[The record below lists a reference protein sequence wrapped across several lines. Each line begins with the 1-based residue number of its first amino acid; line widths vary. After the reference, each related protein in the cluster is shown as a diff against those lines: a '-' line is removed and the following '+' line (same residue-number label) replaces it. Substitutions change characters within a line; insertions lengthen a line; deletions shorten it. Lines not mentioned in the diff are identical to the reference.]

1 MRKTIILSLA
11 VVVILLLLFAALFSG
26 VISPAFQPLGVTF
39 IGYTNGTAVVFRVT
53 NPTSHVL
60 LLHPWCPLIND
71 QGRPLGIVPVVG
83 YPLGKQ
89 LRPHTAE
96 LVAVARPATSGSWR
110 VQFMG
115 DYTGWQRRWNEWKLK
130 AEKAGWPMQKRG
142 GLTVGGPSERI
153 EP

>member
-11 VVVILLLLFAALFSG
+11 VVLILLLLFLAFFSG
-26 VISPAFQPLGVTF
+26 VTSPAVRPLGVAF
-39 IGYTNGTAVVFRVT
+39 VGYTNGTAVVFRVT

-60 LLHPWCPLIND
+60 LLHPYCPLIND
-71 QGRPLGIVPVVG
+71 QGRPLGLVPVVG
-83 YPLGKQ
+83 YPPGKQ

-96 LVAVARPATSGSWR
+96 TVTVARPTTSGPWR

-130 AEKAGWPMQKRG
+130 AEKAGWPMRKRG
-142 GLTVGGPSERI
+142 GLTLGGPSERI
-153 EP
+153 QP